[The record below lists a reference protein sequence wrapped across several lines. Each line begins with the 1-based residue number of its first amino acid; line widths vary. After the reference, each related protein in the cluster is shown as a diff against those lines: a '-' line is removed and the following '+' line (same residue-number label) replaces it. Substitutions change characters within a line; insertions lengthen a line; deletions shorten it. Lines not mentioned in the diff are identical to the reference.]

1 MPSHK
6 NSHFG
11 IYAVAYV
18 IVVILSGALIG
29 IGEISLLGDSF
40 DLTSLVWVS
49 AWLLELDVFTSV
61 PPRRSRDWIAHIA
74 SVSVAISGATA
85 YLFLATRFSL
95 LLNRNVQLIC
105 GISLILCQLGTLY
118 WAVSSELRELVK
130 DKFFKLR
137 RSR

>member
-6 NSHFG
+6 NLRLG

-29 IGEISLLGDSF
+29 IGETSLLGDSF
-40 DLTSLVWVS
+40 DLTSLVWAS
-49 AWLLELDVFTSV
+49 AWLLELDVFISA

-74 SVSVAISGATA
+74 GVSVAISGATA
-85 YLFLATRFSL
+85 YLFLATRFSF
-95 LLNRNVQLIC
+95 LLNRNVQLVC
-105 GISLILCQLGTLY
+105 GVSLILCQLGTLY
-118 WAVSSELRELVK
+118 WAASSELRELVK
-130 DKFFKLR
+130 DKFFKRR